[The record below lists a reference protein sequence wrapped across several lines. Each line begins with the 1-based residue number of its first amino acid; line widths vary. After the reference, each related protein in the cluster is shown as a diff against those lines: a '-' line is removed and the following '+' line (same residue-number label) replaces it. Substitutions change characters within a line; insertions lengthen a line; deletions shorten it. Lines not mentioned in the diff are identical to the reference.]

1 MCPGYEENTS
11 PWYTVKERTY
21 YLNNIYYLMKT
32 YMEHNPKNIEPAFDT
47 MAGSGYY
54 PNYNIRGLT
63 DDTCSGKALRSLYSK
78 ERVICTINYYIT
90 NIKCICS
97 SL

>member
-1 MCPGYEENTS
+1 
-11 PWYTVKERTY
+11 
-21 YLNNIYYLMKT
+21 MKT

-63 DDTCSGKALRSLYSK
+63 DDTCSGKALRIFIFKGTGNMYYKLLYNK
-78 ERVICTINYYIT
+78 YKMYLQFFVEMVIRDIDTPI
-90 NIKCICS
+90 
-97 SL
+97 